1 MDKMD
6 YDVSSRGRLV
16 TPNIRSRALVPGEKQ
31 ENAHS
36 FVLFKI
42 IVRLL
47 LLGLMVF
54 FGFYYG
60 AKFGGQKAVQAMQAR
75 AVTPYVQT
83 GVPTIKN
90 IEAGSRFIALV
101 KPMNA
106 VDVKTQVAG
115 TVQDVSFED
124 GQFVH
129 AGDVLFTIEQDRYK
143 ANVSAAKAS
152 LTKAEADLKQSKSDY
167 ARQKELHRTK
177 DISTADLEKVES
189 RTAQAEAAV
198 EQAKAAL
205 ELAEI
210 DLQHTTIT
218 APIDGRIGQVLIT
231 KGNYV
236 DLASPALARIVQTT
250 PVKITF
256 ALSDKEHLAMR
267 KMLRAKGEPDKL
279 PDLQLELSD
288 KTVVPLP
295 ADKIVLDNEMDSST
309 ATITLYAEYDNLD
322 ELLVPNNHVTI
333 LWRVHRDTQALFV
346 PQTAVYSDANGAY
359 VMRVNPDETV
369 IQQYVT
375 TGQTMENQIEI
386 ESGLKAGET
395 IVLIGGQKL
404 RSGQSIHVVST
415 ESK

>member
-1 MDKMD
+1 MKTLSKLI
-6 YDVSSRGRLV
+6 VIVFLC
-16 TPNIRSRALVPGEKQ
+16 ALLI
-31 ENAHS
+31 
-36 FVLFKI
+36 FL
-42 IVRLL
+42 
-47 LLGLMVF
+47 
-54 FGFYYG
+54 GFYYG
-60 AKFGGQKAVQAMQAR
+60 AQVGGQKAMQAMQAR
-75 AVTPYVQT
+75 NVTPYVQT
-83 GVPTIKN
+83 GSPTVKTIKD
-90 IEAGSRFIALV
+90 GSRFIALV
-101 KPMNA
+101 KPLNA

-115 TVQDVSFED
+115 TVQEVSFED

-152 LTKAEADLKQSKSDY
+152 LAKAEADLKQSESDY

-189 RTAQAEAAV
+189 RTAQAQAAV

-218 APIDGRIGQVLIT
+218 APIDGRIGQVLKT

-267 KMLRAKGEPDKL
+267 KMLRAKGEPDQL
-279 PDLQLELSD
+279 PDLQIELSD
-288 KTVVPLP
+288 KTVVPLS
-295 ADKIVLDNEMDSST
+295 ANKIFLDNEMDPST
-309 ATITLYAEYDNLD
+309 ATITLYAEYDNED

-333 LWRVHRDTQALFV
+333 LWRANQDKSVLFV
-346 PQTAVYSDANGAY
+346 PQTAVYNDANGSY
-359 VMRVNPDETV
+359 VMRVNPDETAV
-369 IQQYVT
+369 QQYVT
-375 TGQTMENQIEI
+375 TGLTEGNMVEI
-386 ESGLKAGET
+386 ESGLNAGET

-404 RSGQSIHVVST
+404 RNGQTIHVIST
-415 ESK
+415 ESE